1 MKAAITPLC
10 LVLFLG
16 TASLLPAQTPAVD
29 DAVRQSVMK
38 QERLIQ
44 LRTKLEAAHVAEQQH
59 DLVSAAKLYD
69 DCWTLAEFVGPSAGP
84 ERRQTIAGLTA
95 VRMQLAQAARNRG
108 DLLDAKKNVED
119 VLRVNPS
126 DPEALAFHKEN
137 ERLIAESYGK
147 GADLATMEKIPQI
160 ERTNAAAMIHVHNA
174 TMYYEA
180 RRLDEA
186 DAEVK
191 IALSI
196 DPNNMT
202 AYNVSR
208 MVQQART
215 KQAIERQT
223 VTSENKFAQIEDAWN
238 EPVKRFGLQV
248 PNPMA
253 TTNLIHTGTGRQAI
267 MTKLDRIHLDTVGP
281 WELPLPEV
289 LRILSGEAKKRDPEN
304 KGINIMISPN
314 VESTSGITITGVGG
328 PGGAG
333 GAFPGAGG
341 GPGAAQAVPLTD
353 PTTGLPIAPA
363 PTGSEQVD
371 INSVVIKLTTA
382 LTDVRLSEVLDAI
395 QTVADHPIKYSLRE
409 YAVVFSLKGP
419 ETPELHM
426 RSWRV
431 DPNTFYQ
438 GLQNVT
444 SIDFASFV
452 PATTGGGGGGT
463 TGGGGT
469 SGGGGGFGGGGG
481 GGGGFGGGGGT
492 GGGGGGGGG
501 AIPVPRVTVAGGGGG
516 GGGVGGGGG
525 GGGGGLLFVTATNSV
540 DVVQNAVISFFLA
553 VGVDLRPNTGK
564 NVFWN
569 DRQGTLLVNA
579 TTRDLDIIEVAIQT
593 LNIAPPEINIKA
605 KFVEVTQNDN
615 KALGLDWFVGNTQVG
630 GGRMAISGGTQPSF
644 NDGKGGTFPGVVT
657 TDPAG
662 NPIDTTFHPN
672 ATDQKIT
679 GGLRNNLNAPALFSL
694 TGILTDPQFRV
705 VLHALEQRDG
715 ADVLSE
721 GQVTTLSGRQA
732 QIQTVDIQFIVVG
745 SAANANGGGAAGGA
759 AAGVGTTTVSPL
771 SQTIVPQTQPFPLGP
786 TLDVIP
792 YLDADGYT
800 IQMTIIPSVI
810 QFVGY
815 DDPGPFIIQAQAVGG
830 VGASTPLTAELPLP
844 HFRLRQVTTTAIV
857 WDGQTIV
864 LGGLVTEG
872 ITRFK
877 DKVPVLGDLPLVG
890 RLFRSEG
897 NQTQKKNL
905 TIFVTPTLIDPA
917 GNRVHTDEDMPFAQV
932 PPKPVSQ
939 NP

>member
-1 MKAAITPLC
+1 
-10 LVLFLG
+10 
-16 TASLLPAQTPAVD
+16 
-29 DAVRQSVMK
+29 
-38 QERLIQ
+38 
-44 LRTKLEAAHVAEQQH
+44 
-59 DLVSAAKLYD
+59 
-69 DCWTLAEFVGPSAGP
+69 
-84 ERRQTIAGLTA
+84 
-95 VRMQLAQAARNRG
+95 
-108 DLLDAKKNVED
+108 
-119 VLRVNPS
+119 
-126 DPEALAFHKEN
+126 
-137 ERLIAESYGK
+137 
-147 GADLATMEKIPQI
+147 MEKIPQI

-186 DAEVK
+186 DAEIK

-208 MVQQART
+208 LVQQART

-248 PNPMA
+248 PNPIA

-314 VESTSGITITGVGG
+314 VESTSGVTITGTGGG

-333 GAFPGAGG
+333 GFFPGAGG
-341 GPGAAQAVPLTD
+341 APPPAVPLTD

-363 PTGSEQVD
+363 PTAAEVVD

-395 QTVADHPIKYSLRE
+395 QTVADHPIKYSLRD
-409 YAVVFSLKGP
+409 YAVVFQLKGP

-438 GLQNVT
+438 GLQSVGAL
-444 SIDFASFV
+444 DFTTFV
-452 PATTGGGGGGT
+452 PSSTGGGGGGT
-463 TGGGGT
+463 AGGGGVG
-469 SGGGGGFGGGGG
+469 GGGGGFGGGGG
-481 GGGGFGGGGGT
+481 GGFGGGGQ
-492 GGGGGGGGG
+492 GGGAGGGGGG
-501 AIPVPRVTVAGGGGG
+501 AITVPRVTVAGATGGG

-525 GGGGGLLFVTATNSV
+525 GAGGGGGGGGLRFVTETNSTDAV
-540 DVVQNAVISFFLA
+540 NTAVISYFLA

-615 KALGLDWFVGNTQVG
+615 KALGLDWFVGNTQLG

-644 NDGKGGTFPGVVT
+644 NDGKGGTFPGVITSDPT
-657 TDPAG
+657 TG
-662 NPIDTTFHPN
+662 TPIDTTIHPN

-745 SAANANGGGAAGGA
+745 SGVGANGGGGTVGGGA
-759 AAGVGTTTVSPL
+759 VGTTVTSPL
-771 SQTIVPQTQPFPLGP
+771 QSYIAPTTSPFPLGP

-810 QFVGY
+810 QFVQY
-815 DDPGPFIIQAQAVGG
+815 DDPGPFLVQVQTAGG
-830 VGASTPLTAELPLP
+830 TGGSVPLTSVLPLP

-917 GNRVHTDEDMPFAQV
+917 GNRVHTDEEMPFAQV